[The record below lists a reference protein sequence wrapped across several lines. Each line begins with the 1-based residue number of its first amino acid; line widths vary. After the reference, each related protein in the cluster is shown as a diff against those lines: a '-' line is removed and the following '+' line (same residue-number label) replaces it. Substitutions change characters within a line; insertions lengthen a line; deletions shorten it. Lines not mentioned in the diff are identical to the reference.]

1 MNKIIQFK
9 SILLVTSLW
18 LFVATASVSAQNNV
32 GIGTTTPDPSAL
44 LDLSSKVK
52 GTLITRMNTS
62 EMNGIAAPAT
72 GLLVFNT
79 DSLSF
84 CYFNATQW
92 VCGLGGANNSTPGPT
107 GPQGPAG
114 VDGVNG
120 VNGAPGPTGPS
131 GVDGPAG
138 PAGPV
143 GPQGIQGIDGPTGPA
158 GPAGVQGP
166 TGDPGANGPT
176 GSAGPTGPAGAQGP
190 AGPSGPTGADGI
202 QGPAGA
208 QGPTGPTGPQDLD
221 NVVDQANLVS
231 VGLTTQGETGGA
243 NYIAIGGLSYTIT
256 VPAGQTY
263 KFFATAHGFSANNGP
278 SFQDCT
284 AIVDFFVNG
293 TATGQTIR
301 YDVLDGSSFLNLTC
315 TAWSLT
321 HSQTLT
327 AGTYTIDVRGANLST
342 GGNSDII
349 FGNNAGFVGE
359 SNLNIVVL
367 K

>member
-1 MNKIIQFK
+1 M
-9 SILLVTSLW
+9 TSLW
-18 LFVATASVSAQNNV
+18 LIVATASVSAQNNV

-52 GTLITRMNTS
+52 GTLITRMNTN

-131 GVDGPAG
+131 GVDGPTG
-138 PAGPV
+138 PAGPA

-158 GPAGVQGP
+158 GPAGAQGP

-176 GSAGPTGPAGAQGP
+176 GSVGPTGPAGAQGP

-208 QGPTGPTGPQDLD
+208 NGAQGPTGPTGLGGNKYFVRGTTDVNTASSTYTDIPQMT
-221 NVVDQANLVS
+221 VTYTPQSATSYVTFAAS
-231 VGLTTQGETGGA
+231 GTYVG
-243 NYIAIGGLSYTIT
+243 T
-256 VPAGQTY
+256 V
-263 KFFATAHGFSANNGP
+263 FSAMWAQ
-278 SFQDCT
+278 FR
-284 AIVDFFVNG
+284 VVVNG
-293 TATGQTIR
+293 TPVMTSNATVGEGDDIDGFFNGWNHSLTVPISVTPGTPTTVTIQWEFFPQTNQVLYNYPSIEAHYR
-301 YDVLDGSSFLNLTC
+301 TLTVLD
-315 TAWSLT
+315 
-321 HSQTLT
+321 
-327 AGTYTIDVRGANLST
+327 
-342 GGNSDII
+342 
-349 FGNNAGFVGE
+349 
-359 SNLNIVVL
+359 
-367 K
+367 